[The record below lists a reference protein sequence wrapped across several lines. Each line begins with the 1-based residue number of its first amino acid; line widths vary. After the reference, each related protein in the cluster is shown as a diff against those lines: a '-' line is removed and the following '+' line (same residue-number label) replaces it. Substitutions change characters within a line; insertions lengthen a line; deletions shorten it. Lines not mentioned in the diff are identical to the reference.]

1 MSQKGGVWL
10 QNLAEFGT
18 VSRIQPNRSQQWSS
32 VMSKHAIGYTSIH
45 LKGYYGQND
54 NIDTQFFQKI
64 EPEMRRLS
72 TKFGTIPQIQP
83 NRSQQ

>member
-54 NIDTQFFQKI
+54 NIDTQNSPKI
-64 EPEMRRLS
+64 EPEIRGLA
-72 TKFGTIPQIQP
+72 PE
-83 NRSQQ
+83 